1 MDIYAKTVEP
11 VTEYLEFEVCNSPN
25 CTRCVLIKQ
34 ILDLKKER
42 DVVLL
47 NQ

>member
-1 MDIYAKTVEP
+1 MDTYAEVVEP
-11 VTEYLEFEVCNSPN
+11 VTEYLEFDVCNDEN

-34 ILDLKKER
+34 ILSLKQER